1 MKKQILFLLVV
12 LAGCLGLKAQDKGML
27 TYCNFVL
34 PDNSLVSYEV
44 ANGIDIQF
52 KDSLMVVND
61 LSFFM
66 DEMVRYYFSEEDVS
80 GVNNNEGGNGSY
92 VIGDK
97 LFVNGFGMGNIIVFD
112 LLGHVV
118 FSNPNCKE
126 CVIDLSA
133 LAPNTLYVIK
143 VNNQTIKFIRK

>member
-12 LAGCLGLKAQDKGML
+12 LAGGLGLKAQDKGVL
-27 TYCNFVL
+27 KYCNFVL

-80 GVNNNEGGNGSY
+80 GVNNNEAGNGSY

-97 LFVNGFGMGNIIVFD
+97 LFVNGYGMGNIIVSD

>member
-80 GVNNNEGGNGSY
+80 EVNNNEGGNGSY

>member
-66 DEMVRYYFSEEDVS
+66 DEMVRYYFSEEDIS

-97 LFVNGFGMGNIIVFD
+97 LFVNGSGMGNIIVFD

>member
-80 GVNNNEGGNGSY
+80 EVNNNEGGKGSY

-97 LFVNGFGMGNIIVFD
+97 LFVNGSGMGNIIVFD

-118 FSNPNCKE
+118 FSNSNCKE

>member
-12 LAGCLGLKAQDKGML
+12 LAGGLGLKAQDKGVL
-27 TYCNFVL
+27 KYCNFVL

-80 GVNNNEGGNGSY
+80 GVNNNEGGNGS
-92 VIGDK
+92 
-97 LFVNGFGMGNIIVFD
+97 
-112 LLGHVV
+112 
-118 FSNPNCKE
+118 S
-126 CVIDLSA
+126 LSA
-133 LAPNTLYVIK
+133 TSCL
-143 VNNQTIKFIRK
+143 

>member
-80 GVNNNEGGNGSY
+80 GVNNNEAGNGSY

-97 LFVNGFGMGNIIVFD
+97 LFVNGYGMGNIIVSD

>member
-80 GVNNNEGGNGSY
+80 EVNNNEGGNGSY

-126 CVIDLSA
+126 CVIDLTA

>member
-12 LAGCLGLKAQDKGML
+12 LAGGLGLKAQDKGVL
-27 TYCNFVL
+27 KYCNFVL

-80 GVNNNEGGNGSY
+80 GVNNNEAGNGSY

-97 LFVNGFGMGNIIVFD
+97 LFVTGSGMGNIIVSD

>member
-1 MKKQILFLLVV
+1 
-12 LAGCLGLKAQDKGML
+12 
-27 TYCNFVL
+27 
-34 PDNSLVSYEV
+34 
-44 ANGIDIQF
+44 
-52 KDSLMVVND
+52 MVVND

-80 GVNNNEGGNGSY
+80 EVNNNEGGNGSY

-97 LFVNGFGMGNIIVFD
+97 LFVNGSGMGNIIVFD

>member
-12 LAGCLGLKAQDKGML
+12 LAGGLGLKAQDKGVL
-27 TYCNFVL
+27 KYCNFVL

-80 GVNNNEGGNGSY
+80 GINNNEGGNGSY

-97 LFVNGFGMGNIIVFD
+97 LFVNDSGMGNIIVSD